1 MNKEDILIEI
11 HKENPDWLLISNI
24 AKSIYESTK
33 KVGPLGFLSDHI
45 NIVKASEWN
54 LNDIKKELESCIP
67 DAEYIII
74 GGCLS
79 LHDFNKKLPS
89 LRDKFVIV
97 LTDKPQVLAN
107 TIKASIPFRQ
117 FNCAILNKYS
127 SVKKTQ
133 IHLKG
138 EGLDI
143 KTEIGSLKSK
153 VRDLTLKNVLEP

>member
-1 MNKEDILIEI
+1 MKREDILIEI
-11 HKENPDWLLISNI
+11 SKENPDWLLISNI

-33 KVGPLGFLSDHI
+33 KVGPLGFLSGHI
-45 NIVKASEWN
+45 NIVKATEWN

-79 LHDFNKKLPS
+79 MHDFNKKLSS

-107 TIKASIPFRQ
+107 TVKAGIPFRQ
-117 FNCAILNKYS
+117 FNCTILNKYNIKN
-127 SVKKTQ
+127 KKTQ

-143 KTEIGSLKSK
+143 KTEIGSLKSI
-153 VRDLTLKNVLEP
+153 VRDLTLKNIL